1 MQRSCSI
8 PSYRVVIVTTLFFYT
23 DVQLGTTLPAALL
36 GKVPTIGAVEEL
48 GSKEGQ
54 GVRKAEAPQQQ
65 ALGLVLAE
73 MGSLSGWL
81 VAQGAAGEQRSQ
93 GCWIGEG
100 LPAIPKKLLE
110 KLHRWEFCRSSRT
123 VSPKSK
129 RNVEPRTRPPAF
141 HHPTRIGGSKTK
153 KETSY

>member
-1 MQRSCSI
+1 M
-8 PSYRVVIVTTLFFYT
+8 
-23 DVQLGTTLPAALL
+23 
-36 GKVPTIGAVEEL
+36 EEL

-54 GVRKAEAPQQQ
+54 GASKVEAPQQQ
-65 ALGLVLAE
+65 ALGLALAE
-73 MGSLSGWL
+73 MGSLPGWL

-110 KLHRWEFCRSSRT
+110 KLHRWEFADLAEL
-123 VSPKSK
+123 SPKSK